1 MDPTRPFCVLR
12 IFGADGTEELSMP
25 LWGAEAPDL
34 ATVDRIGRLALLAR
48 RDGGRLELD
57 EVTPE
62 LAELLELAGLSVE
75 VQRQAEAREQPLR
88 IERIEEEAQRGDL
101 AP

>member
-12 IFGADGTEELSMP
+12 ILGADGTELLSMP
-25 LWGAEAPDL
+25 LWGGDTPDL
-34 ATVDRIGRLALLAR
+34 GTVDRIGRMALVAR

-57 EVTPE
+57 EVAPE
-62 LAELLELAGLSVE
+62 LAELLELAGLGVE
-75 VQRQAEAREQPLR
+75 VQRQAEAREEPLG